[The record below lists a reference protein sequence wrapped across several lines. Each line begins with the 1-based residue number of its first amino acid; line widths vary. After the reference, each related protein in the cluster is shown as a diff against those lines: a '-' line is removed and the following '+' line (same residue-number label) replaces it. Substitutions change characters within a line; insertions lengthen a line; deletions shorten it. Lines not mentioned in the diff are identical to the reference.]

1 MAESIIPH
9 LANKWTLVWEKGSE
23 TSRSAGTISVDLSGY
38 SWIRIEFIQ
47 QTGSSY
53 NYGIYQEYPVGG
65 VTNVGSGSNYTF
77 NSSFRSTSTGNPN
90 VCNRSVTAVT
100 TSGVTISAGMYKN
113 SSGTTASTSNNSY
126 VIPCRIWA
134 L

>member
-1 MAESIIPH
+1 M
-9 LANKWTLVWEKGSE
+9 
-23 TSRSAGTISVDLSGY
+23 
-38 SWIRIEFIQ
+38 EFVQ
-47 QTGSSY
+47 QTGSTY
-53 NYGIYQEYPVGG
+53 NYGIYQEYPVGT
-65 VTNVGSGSNYTF
+65 VSNLGGISNITF
-77 NSSFRSTSTGNPN
+77 NSSFRSTSTGTPN

-134 L
+134 R